1 MKFNEKYY
9 EKYGRLGGKDTSCFI
24 MGTSLGGNITANI
37 VTKNHMNYAGQILA
51 VPYFGLYDPAVI
63 EKVRPFVEQIAKITP
78 DKLVKI
84 KDFKNA
90 KKHV

>member
-1 MKFNEKYY
+1 
-9 EKYGRLGGKDTSCFI
+9 

-63 EKVRPFVEQIAKITP
+63 ERVRPFVE
-78 DKLVKI
+78 
-84 KDFKNA
+84 
-90 KKHV
+90 